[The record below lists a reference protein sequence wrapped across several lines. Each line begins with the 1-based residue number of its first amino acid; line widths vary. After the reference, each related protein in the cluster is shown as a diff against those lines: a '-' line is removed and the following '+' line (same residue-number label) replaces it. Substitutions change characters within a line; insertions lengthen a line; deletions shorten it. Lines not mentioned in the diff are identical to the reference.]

1 MNDIK
6 KNMKCYCCKCYDS
19 FDGCTAWSCKD
30 DFEISIDKIKQ
41 VSEDYGMSIAD
52 IVVLIGAENMGRII

>member
-1 MNDIK
+1 MSDI

-41 VSEDYGMSIAD
+41 VSEEYGMSISD
-52 IVVLIGAENMGRII
+52 ITALIEFERRGGSR

>member
-1 MNDIK
+1 MNDI

-19 FDGCTAWSCKD
+19 FDGCTVWACKD

-52 IVVLIGAENMGRII
+52 IVALIT